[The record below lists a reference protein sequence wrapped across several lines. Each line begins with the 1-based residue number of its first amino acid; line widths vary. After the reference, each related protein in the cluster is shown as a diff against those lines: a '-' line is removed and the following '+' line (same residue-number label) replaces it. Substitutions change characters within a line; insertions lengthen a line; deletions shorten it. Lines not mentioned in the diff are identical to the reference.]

1 MRRRVSGFF
10 GKKFAAQGAIDFPI
24 YGLLALATIFISVLS
39 WWTSD
44 NDSGLPG
51 LVFANF
57 LSVGAVC
64 LVIIAIDLFLR
75 RMGPDLKISLGVLVL
90 AGAALGGIKGM
101 LTWLALFGLGYSV
114 ESGLGFLSRV
124 VVSGISGLIVVP
136 AVALFG
142 SLRFRYTQQ
151 REALINEKIASANGE
166 NYPATL
172 LRFVADAKERIAK
185 SGSSFEPQKIV
196 RELREIVNSD
206 LRPLSQQIWRRESAK
221 FPSFKLSQIA
231 KLALRGHVYS
241 IAWVVP
247 LWALTTITATARV
260 FSLEDSLRI
269 QLVRAL
275 LLVAGIL
282 IAKRIPVKS
291 FAGSLIVYVSTM
303 TLVGFLQVG
312 LGSLLSAER
321 NFGDELGFAV
331 ANLIWLFQLTMFIG
345 MARAFL
351 ELGQKVESEYEK
363 FSDEADLEEMKSVRE
378 IALKDRQLAQFLHG
392 HMQTKLNAV
401 AARIEAQQ
409 DQHNL
414 SDDIE
419 QIEQVLND
427 AVVEFGKQQVG
438 DIEDVIRTLEK
449 DWGGLVKFSFAI
461 TPSLLS
467 QQQLEAVR
475 EVMNEGVANAVRHGF
490 ASRISV
496 TLGAGPEITITDD
509 GTGPRDGVP
518 GLGTTYFDSVSTN
531 WELAA
536 TESGAKLRLTLI
548 NSSLKTQ

>member
-10 GKKFAAQGAIDFPI
+10 GQKFAAQGAIDYPI
-24 YGLLALATIFISVLS
+24 YGLLALATIFTSVFS

-44 NDSGLPG
+44 NDYRLPG
-51 LVFANF
+51 LLLANL
-57 LSVGAVC
+57 LSVGAVW
-64 LVIIAIDLFLR
+64 LVIIAIDQFLR
-75 RMGPDLKISLGVLVL
+75 RMGPDLKISLGVLLL
-90 AGAALGGIKGM
+90 AGAALGAIKGV
-101 LTWLALFGLGYSV
+101 LTWLALLSLGYPV
-114 ESGLGFLSRV
+114 ETGIAVLSRV
-124 VVSGISGLIVVP
+124 AVSSISGLIVLP

-151 REALINEKIASANGE
+151 REALIHDKIASANGE

-172 LRFVADAKERIAK
+172 LRFVAEAKERIAK
-185 SGSSFEPQKIV
+185 SGSSFEPQAIV

-206 LRPLSQQIWRRESAK
+206 LRPLSQQIWRRESVK

-241 IAWVVP
+241 IGWVVP
-247 LWALTTITATARV
+247 LWAITTITSTARV
-260 FSLEDSLRI
+260 FGLEDSLRI
-269 QLVRAL
+269 QVVRAL

-321 NFGDELGFAV
+321 DFGDDIGFTI
-331 ANLIWLFQLTMFIG
+331 ANLVWLFQLTMFIG
-345 MARAFL
+345 MARTFL

-363 FSDEADLEEMKSVRE
+363 FLDEADLEEMKSVRE

-401 AARIEAQQ
+401 AARIEAQP
-409 DQHNL
+409 DQRNL

-427 AVVEFGKQQVG
+427 ALVEFGKQQVG
-438 DIEDVIRTLEK
+438 DIEDIIRSLER
-449 DWGGLVKFSFAI
+449 DWGGLVKFSFAVS
-461 TPSLLS
+461 PAQLS
-467 QQQLEAVR
+467 QKQLEAVR

-496 TLGAGPEITITDD
+496 TLGEGPEITIKDD

-518 GLGTTYFDSVSTN
+518 GLGSTYFDSISKD
-531 WELAA
+531 WELRA
-536 TESGAKLRLTLI
+536 TSAGSILRL
-548 NSSLKTQ
+548 KFD

>member
-10 GKKFAAQGAIDFPI
+10 GQKLAAQGAIDYPI
-24 YGLLALATIFISVLS
+24 YGLLALATIFTSVLS
-39 WWTSD
+39 WWNSEDETR
-44 NDSGLPG
+44 LLG
-51 LVFANF
+51 LVVANVFA
-57 LSVGAVC
+57 VGIAS
-64 LVIIAIDLFLR
+64 LVILGIDLFLR

-101 LTWLALFGLGYSV
+101 LTWLALFGLGYPV
-114 ESGLGFLSRV
+114 ESGLEFLSRV

-136 AVALFG
+136 AVALFS

-172 LRFVADAKERIAK
+172 LRFVNEAKERIAK

-206 LRPLSQQIWRRESAK
+206 LRPLSQQIWRRESVK

-260 FSLEDSLRI
+260 FSFEDSLRI
-269 QLVRAL
+269 QIVRAL

-321 NFGDELGFAV
+321 DFGDDLGFAI

-363 FSDEADLEEMKSVRE
+363 FLDEADLEEMKSVRE

-401 AARIEAQQ
+401 AARIEAQS

-414 SDDIE
+414 GDDIA

-427 AVVEFGKQQVG
+427 ALVEFGKQQVT
-438 DIEDVIRTLEK
+438 DIEDIIRSLER
-449 DWGGLVKFSFAI
+449 DWGGLVKLTFAI
-461 TPSLLS
+461 SPAQLS
-467 QQQLEAVR
+467 QNQLEAVR

-496 TLGAGPEITITDD
+496 TLGEGPEITITDD

-518 GLGTTYFDSVSTN
+518 GLGSTYFDSVSKD
-531 WELAA
+531 WELSA
-536 TESGAKLRLTLI
+536 TSAGSILRL
-548 NSSLKTQ
+548 KFD